1 LKRDILN
8 SKTLWREFYSTL
20 ELNPT
25 VIDQADDGGFKVEH
39 IRFKGRA
46 LHGERVSVYAA
57 YMHAAEEGKTRA
69 PALLLL
75 GDTDSGVDTELMKM
89 LCSFGYSVLMPD
101 YSGEKQFIADYTVYP
116 EALYYANYERAK
128 NSLYEAKDG
137 ARKTCWFEWCCT
149 ARFAYEYLKTRSAGV
164 KIGAV
169 GVKGGGEVLLKILP
183 ACGSIACAVTIN
195 AFGWLAYRGV
205 SKFVS
210 DGEVFSK
217 LSVNPSW
224 MNYLFALDS
233 QSYAPDISAPVL
245 FICTNH
251 AADIDIDRAYDTL
264 ARLKSKDDSALL
276 YGVHHRGYVGKSG
289 VNDLKMFLTK
299 YLYDREIYVPEV
311 SRLEIKVDEDGDL
324 VCVVKFDELG
334 EVEIY
339 GVLCGEDTQSAA
351 EREWALMPHKRTLP
365 DGSEA
370 YYLNVTDA
378 ASTIYVFVFEKYT
391 NGFTSS
397 SKIVSFDLKGVKF
410 KNKVYKEKVLYSSV
424 GSHEGFYLCARDEN
438 TVGGHFIRSFDD
450 AVLIEEEGSSGVKGL
465 LCDRGIIT
473 FRVGMT
479 RYAPSSDSIL
489 SFDLYAKNSC
499 KVRLVMCAYVDGKK
513 REYAAQFSV
522 SGGERWKKYLAKA
535 GDFWMERESLPS
547 FSNLVSLSFYA
558 EDGSHA
564 LINNVVWI

>member
-1 LKRDILN
+1 MKRDIFN

-20 ELNPT
+20 ELDPT
-25 VIDQADDGGFKVEH
+25 VVDEAIDGAFKVEY

-57 YMHAAEEGKTRA
+57 YMHATDEGKTPS
-69 PALLLL
+69 PAILLL

-89 LCSFGYSVLMPD
+89 LCSLGYSVLMPD

-116 EALYYANYERAK
+116 EALGYANYEAAK
-128 NSLYEAKDG
+128 DSLYEAKEG

-149 ARFAYEYLKTRSAGV
+149 ARFAYEYLKTRSHGV

-183 ACGSIACAVTIN
+183 ACGNIACAVTIN

-205 SKFVS
+205 SKFES
-210 DGEVFSK
+210 DGEVFSR
-217 LSVNPSW
+217 LSVNSSW
-224 MNYLFALDS
+224 INYLFALDS
-233 QSYAPDISAPVL
+233 QAYAPDILAPVL

-251 AADIDIDRAYDTL
+251 APDIDIDRAYDTL
-264 ARLKSKDDSALL
+264 ARLKSKDSSALL

-289 VNDLKMFLTK
+289 MNDLKMFLTK

-339 GVLCGEDTQSAA
+339 GVLCGDDNPSAA
-351 EREWALMPHKRTLP
+351 DREWTLMPHKRTLP

-370 YYLNVTDA
+370 YYLNVADT
-378 ASTIYVFVFEKYT
+378 ASKIYVFVFEKYT

-397 SKIVSFDLKGVKF
+397 SKIVSFDLAGVKF
-410 KNKVYKEKVLYSSV
+410 KNRVYKEKVLYSSV
-424 GSHEGFYLCARDEN
+424 APVEGFYLCARDEN
-438 TVGGHFIRSFDD
+438 TVGGCFIRDFEL
-450 AVLIEEEGSSGVKGL
+450 AALTEEEGSDGVKGL
-465 LCDRGIIT
+465 MCDRGIIT

-479 RYAPSSDSIL
+479 RFSPSPDSIL
-489 SFDLYAKNSC
+489 SFDLYAKKTC
-499 KVRLVMCAYVDGKK
+499 CVRLVMCACINGKRK
-513 REYAAQFSV
+513 EYSASFNV
-522 SGGERWKKYLAKA
+522 VGGERWKKFLAKA
-535 GDFWMERESLPS
+535 NDFKLGRESLPS
-547 FSNLVSLSFYA
+547 FSGLVSLAFYA
-558 EDGSHA
+558 EEGSRA
-564 LINNVVWI
+564 LINNVVWL